1 MTATPQPPPE
11 TTTVTGKPPWWRWY
25 EPPGCWP
32 GWLHKLTCT
41 YCRGFARYVRKL
53 EKGES

>member
-11 TTTVTGKPPWWRWY
+11 TGKPPWWRWY

-53 EKGES
+53 ERGAS